1 MISNEIL
8 GRYEYRD
15 GKSNKYWWIIH
26 DKTNDNFI
34 AKWGRIGTVNGT
46 KIYSLSE
53 ARKKIS
59 EKRAKGY
66 QKKEGYKESI
76 GENSVHFIKTF
87 FADESE
93 AA

>member
-8 GRYEYRD
+8 GRYEYCES
-15 GKSNKYWWIIH
+15 GSNKYWWIVH
-26 DKTNDNFI
+26 DKTNGNFI
-34 AKWGRIGTVNGT
+34 AKWGRIGTVHGT

-53 ARKKIS
+53 AMKKIS

-66 QKKEGYKESI
+66 TKKEGYKESI
-76 GENSVHFIKTF
+76 GENSVHFIKNF
-87 FADESE
+87 FAEESE